1 MEKLALEGIST
12 RPATHAVHM
21 LEYYSKYGIKPEDFP
36 LHAANNCSISFPLFH
51 GLKIDEQSY
60 VIEKVLEF
68 KN

>member
-1 MEKLALEGIST
+1 
-12 RPATHAVHM
+12 M
-21 LEYYSKYGIKPEDFP
+21 LEYYSKKYGIKPEDFP
-36 LHAANNCSISFPLFH
+36 NSHAANNCSISFPLFH